1 MNIYGKKKIKD
12 YDSLDETQNIKGDGY
27 PDTEEINTNGF
38 PKKKVLFL
46 IGVVISLLIFFCII
60 FLIFKSKNT
69 QGENDQRRID
79 NQMLQASPLFQP
91 NQSSSNL
98 ENDKIYQVYE
108 IKAALDLNISKYM
121 KLFPKT
127 SLNKKEDTLNVTN
140 FFKSKTLFIS
150 DKDITYDYIHYLRQ
164 NDKDEERYKKEIS
177 ETYDFNR
184 IIPEREGQMSLQD
197 FYKVC
202 NGEKIDYNP
211 IYLLSDKP
219 NITIIIPVFNTQ
231 QDIVRTIR
239 SIQNQSMK
247 NLEIIIVDDMITNHK
262 KLYKSFFENEP
273 RLRIF
278 THSKNIGVW
287 RKRIDGFLYS
297 NGQYILHINPGDILA
312 DNYIL
317 EDAFN
322 WVTKYNLD
330 TVRFSFSK
338 TIYNKNFTQNLV
350 FAKMKYYPKKDTK
363 IVYGRPNYNVHEFGY
378 GTIWNRLVRNNMF
391 TKGLDLVDE
400 YIINAR
406 KDLWEDMWFNDL
418 IDRVSFSNLVVNRL
432 GYVFLYDRQTAIEPR
447 IRLKF
452 QRDKTIKEFILFWF
466 FDYQLLEKEDNKRK
480 IIDTLY
486 HYNQRNNTFCR
497 LPMRLDFL
505 ISKFNIYKR
514 LLKLLIDDPFVLDKD
529 KEFIKGLYNN
539 YTKFEKKYEKE
550 MKSKKKKK
558 KIIGENKMKNGTY
571 NMTQNCTNIT
581 QNCTNVNQN
590 YTNITQNYTNIIQNY
605 TNITQNYTN
614 ITQNYTNITQN
625 YTDVAQNYT
634 NITQNYTNI
643 TQNYTYITQNYTNI
657 TQNYTNITQN
667 CTNSTI
673 LLKLNE
679 TKTGEAN
686 TTIKMIN

>member
-1 MNIYGKKKIKD
+1 M
-12 YDSLDETQNIKGDGY
+12 
-27 PDTEEINTNGF
+27 
-38 PKKKVLFL
+38 
-46 IGVVISLLIFFCII
+46 
-60 FLIFKSKNT
+60 
-69 QGENDQRRID
+69 
-79 NQMLQASPLFQP
+79 
-91 NQSSSNL
+91 
-98 ENDKIYQVYE
+98 
-108 IKAALDLNISKYM
+108 
-121 KLFPKT
+121 
-127 SLNKKEDTLNVTN
+127 
-140 FFKSKTLFIS
+140 
-150 DKDITYDYIHYLRQ
+150 
-164 NDKDEERYKKEIS
+164 
-177 ETYDFNR
+177 
-184 IIPEREGQMSLQD
+184 
-197 FYKVC
+197 
-202 NGEKIDYNP
+202 
-211 IYLLSDKP
+211 
-219 NITIIIPVFNTQ
+219 
-231 QDIVRTIR
+231 
-239 SIQNQSMK
+239 
-247 NLEIIIVDDMITNHK
+247 
-262 KLYKSFFENEP
+262 
-273 RLRIF
+273 
-278 THSKNIGVW
+278 
-287 RKRIDGFLYS
+287 
-297 NGQYILHINPGDILA
+297 
-312 DNYIL
+312 
-317 EDAFN
+317 
-322 WVTKYNLD
+322 
-330 TVRFSFSK
+330 
-338 TIYNKNFTQNLV
+338 
-350 FAKMKYYPKKDTK
+350 
-363 IVYGRPNYNVHEFGY
+363 
-378 GTIWNRLVRNNMF
+378 
-391 TKGLDLVDE
+391 DLVDE

-529 KEFIKGLYNN
+529 KEFIKDLYNN

-558 KIIGENKMKNGTY
+558 KIIDENKMKNGTY